1 MFGVEKNRAGS
12 SSSVRSLGFL
22 RVVSFSTSETSC
34 IGHKRGEI
42 TESFPSLLIKKSC
55 PNKLLTY
62 ITKRKNSPFQK
73 MTSFWIMVFLLVL
86 CLKSTTA
93 ELASIGR
100 FGTPRSSNA
109 DGDTLA
115 LNYENNT
122 SQIVSAKEYLGVFGW
137 IEPTDWTSVS
147 PRFNKTGIEE
157 GGLQGQNETNNQ
169 LGNANETLSNQFR
182 ERFKAMG
189 DEEFLVA
196 LSNFQHANGLNI
208 TGVLDEETMM
218 IMTQLRCGVPDL
230 TVNPNITTS
239 TVDPGDSNT
248 ESVTITPQINDII
261 ADSGSAE
268 GSGRAETPTTAFPY
282 LTTFSPRMVRKRRFS
297 EPPLVHRLTER
308 AENAENM
315 ENETE
320 WDTNS
325 TEEASMSDVESI
337 VSEAELSTES
347 RKEDM
352 EEILSALRK
361 EKMARLND
369 STINDTVPPPR
380 FPELLERIV
389 LYTRHQEHKRTKRSG
404 AYRMFNRAN
413 GWGLAFP
420 RRTITW
426 RLVREW
432 PSSRNQF
439 MTSNEVW
446 FTVKLAFRM
455 WSEILPRN
463 FLEDNVSPVSQVDVL
478 IGFGINQ
485 HNRCPVSFGQG
496 PLIQEYA
503 HAWAL
508 PKAEIHF
515 NDEQPFVPVSWIP
528 ATVSGGAPQTRS
540 SASYPIS
547 LLKVAIHEIGHTL
560 GLSHN
565 ENRLSIMNPYYKP
578 FQGSKNM
585 DELSTSDRNSI
596 KAIYGECEIPFDVA
610 FDWLRQER
618 SPDGVLRWKY
628 NTYFFRRQWYW
639 LYENSNKRPRYGD
652 PKPTAYHWSGIM
664 QLNDP
669 HRKIDGIVH
678 IREWNSPLGP
688 IYFFKGDVF
697 IEYNSRLSRAMTSD
711 GNGNRYPRP
720 IRDLFPGVPFAIDTV
735 FYKTDERILYFFKNH
750 LVYRFHWPT
759 KRLASIATIAATF
772 PGWGGASP
780 LPSNIDAAYY
790 SYTEQAYFFYKGHYF
805 WKMAGN
811 PERLANP
818 RMWIPR
824 NAVGPRRR
832 ISSNWKDICDVGET
846 ELLMDLPVS

>member
-1 MFGVEKNRAGS
+1 
-12 SSSVRSLGFL
+12 
-22 RVVSFSTSETSC
+22 
-34 IGHKRGEI
+34 
-42 TESFPSLLIKKSC
+42 
-55 PNKLLTY
+55 
-62 ITKRKNSPFQK
+62 
-73 MTSFWIMVFLLVL
+73 
-86 CLKSTTA
+86 
-93 ELASIGR
+93 
-100 FGTPRSSNA
+100 
-109 DGDTLA
+109 
-115 LNYENNT
+115 
-122 SQIVSAKEYLGVFGW
+122 
-137 IEPTDWTSVS
+137 
-147 PRFNKTGIEE
+147 
-157 GGLQGQNETNNQ
+157 
-169 LGNANETLSNQFR
+169 
-182 ERFKAMG
+182 MG

-230 TVNPNITTS
+230 TP
-239 TVDPGDSNT
+239 
-248 ESVTITPQINDII
+248 
-261 ADSGSAE
+261 
-268 GSGRAETPTTAFPY
+268 PTTAFPY

-308 AENAENM
+308 AENAEY
-315 ENETE
+315 
-320 WDTNS
+320 
-325 TEEASMSDVESI
+325 I
-337 VSEAELSTES
+337 
-347 RKEDM
+347 
-352 EEILSALRK
+352 
-361 EKMARLND
+361 
-369 STINDTVPPPR
+369 
-380 FPELLERIV
+380 
-389 LYTRHQEHKRTKRSG
+389 
-404 AYRMFNRAN
+404 AN

-515 NDEQPFVPVSWIP
+515 NDEQPFVP
-528 ATVSGGAPQTRS
+528 S

-565 ENRLSIMNPYYKP
+565 DNRLSIMNPYYKP

-618 SPDGVLRWKY
+618 SPDGVFRWKY

-652 PKPTAYHWSGIM
+652 PKPTAYHWSGVM

-678 IREWNSPLGP
+678 VREWNSPLGP

-697 IEYNSRLSRAMTSD
+697 IEYDSRLARAMTSD
-711 GNGNRYPRP
+711 SNGNRYPRP
-720 IRDLFPGVPFAIDTV
+720 IRDLFPGVPYPIDTV
-735 FYKTDERILYFFKNH
+735 FYKSDERILYFFKNH
-750 LVYRFHWPT
+750 LVYRFHWTT

-811 PERLANP
+811 AERLANP
-818 RMWIPR
+818 RMWIPL

-846 ELLMDLPVS
+846 ELLM